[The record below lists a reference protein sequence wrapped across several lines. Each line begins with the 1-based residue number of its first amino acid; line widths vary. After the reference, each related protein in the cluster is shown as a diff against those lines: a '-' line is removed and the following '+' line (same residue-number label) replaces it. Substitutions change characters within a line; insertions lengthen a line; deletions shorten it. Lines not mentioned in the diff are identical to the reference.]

1 MSNFDIKRFARVAQW
16 QGRMSLKNALSYA
29 AGMSFGFLC
38 PFIGWIYPYQ
48 KGAEQGDMG
57 RFVQTVSMC
66 SLVYLIIFIISGT
79 WIFAD
84 MKTKAA
90 RTTIKLLPATDL
102 EKYIVR
108 LLGVTIGPLVL
119 GIVAFC
125 MADIVRIVVCLITGV
140 DYVAFGLPYFLQT
153 TFTDTEI
160 AGAIEFSSSGNPPA
174 VNFTALGWCVW
185 AQSLYVLGG
194 TLLRRYQ
201 PVITSAVHV
210 LLFIALS
217 AIVAYCNGNVEAAV
231 MDNGLAPA
239 FYAAGAVLLGIAAL
253 NWWLSYRTFS
263 RMQVIN
269 NKWINL

>member
-1 MSNFDIKRFARVAQW
+1 MSNFDIKRFARVALW
-16 QGRMSLKNALSYA
+16 QSRMSLKNALSYA

-38 PFIGWIYPYQ
+38 PFIGWIYPYL
-48 KGAEQGDMG
+48 KGAELGGME
-57 RFVQTVSMC
+57 RFVHTVSMC

-84 MKTKAA
+84 MKTKEA
-90 RTTIKLLPATDL
+90 RTTVKLLPATDL

-108 LLGVTIGPLVL
+108 LLGVTIGTLAL
-119 GIVAFC
+119 GIVSFC

-140 DYVAFGLPYFLQT
+140 DYVAFGLPYFIQMI
-153 TFTDTEI
+153 FTDTEF
-160 AGAIEFSSSGNPPA
+160 AEGVCLGSGNPPA
-174 VNFTALGWCVW
+174 VNFTAFGWVVW

-201 PVITSAVHV
+201 FVITTTVHV

-217 AIVAYCNGNVEAAV
+217 VIVAYGNGDVEAAV
-231 MDNGLAPA
+231 MNEGFAPA
-239 FYAAGAVLLGIAAL
+239 FYAAGAVLMAVAAV